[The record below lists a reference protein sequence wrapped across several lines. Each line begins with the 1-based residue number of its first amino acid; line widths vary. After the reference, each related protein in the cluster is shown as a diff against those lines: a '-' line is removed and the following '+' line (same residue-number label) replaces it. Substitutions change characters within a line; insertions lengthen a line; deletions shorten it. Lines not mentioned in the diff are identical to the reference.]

1 MSAFSAS
8 HFRELT
14 ANLGVGAWVSVSTS
28 VFRVKRQLRNFRLSP
43 EIFSKEHLL
52 FEQQNTNNQ
61 SSRQSRVYKGA
72 FFKDKRSLGGMGCQ
86 PGAVTISD
94 SDVIII
100 SNNDVI
106 VRSEGGG
113 GKKRPKN

>member
-1 MSAFSAS
+1 MKNEF
-8 HFRELT
+8 FT
-14 ANLGVGAWVSVSTS
+14 KPTKCGNNLQTLMDG
-28 VFRVKRQLRNFRLSP
+28 
-43 EIFSKEHLL
+43 
-52 FEQQNTNNQ
+52 
-61 SSRQSRVYKGA
+61 KGA

-106 VRSEGGG
+106 LRSEGGRG
-113 GKKRPKN
+113 

>member
-1 MSAFSAS
+1 M
-8 HFRELT
+8 HQ
-14 ANLGVGAWVSVSTS
+14 ST
-28 VFRVKRQLRNFRLSP
+28 FL
-43 EIFSKEHLL
+43 H
-52 FEQQNTNNQ
+52 
-61 SSRQSRVYKGA
+61 KGA
-72 FFKDKRSLGGMGCQ
+72 FFKDERSLGGRGCR

-113 GKKRPKN
+113 GQKRPKNCGHP